1 MSTRTFYVH
10 MNQVASA
17 TVTVK
22 LDDERL
28 AKVAR
33 DIGVEVGDLT
43 LEDLREYVTDE
54 AFDYTPRICAQCS
67 GWGNDRVSLSLDG
80 DWEVDS
86 DAEGN
91 ELPNAVQEVTK

>member
-17 TVTVK
+17 TVTVR

-33 DIGVEVGDLT
+33 DLGVEVGELT
-43 LEDLREYVTDE
+43 LEHLREYVTNE
-54 AFDYTPRICAQCS
+54 AFDHTPMICAQCS
-67 GWGNDRVSLSLDG
+67 GWGSDCVSLSLDG
-80 DWEVDS
+80 DCEVDS

-91 ELPNAVQEVTK
+91 ELPDAVQEVTK